1 MPLSRETIES
11 GTGVDIEIRDAC
23 PHELAVV
30 ATVLSRAM
38 RDNPLHLS
46 VFGPEQQE
54 RERKLKNFFGILL
67 SWMPHPPWVG
77 IHNGTIVAVCAMG
90 EPGGCQPIFPQKLK
104 IVRRLAQTCGV
115 VSTSRALR
123 WFGAWSL
130 RDPKEAHWH
139 LGPVGVEPH
148 LQGKGIGT
156 KLIGEWCK
164 LLDSHRA
171 AGYLETDK
179 GYTANFYK
187 KFGFETVSEAEVL
200 GTLNWFMLRDV
211 K

>member
-46 VFGPEQQE
+46 VFGPEQHE
-54 RERKLKNFFGILL
+54 RERKLKSFFGILL

-90 EPGGCQPIFPQKLK
+90 EPGGCQPTFPQKLK

-130 RDPKEAHWH
+130 REPKEAHCVTSFPP
-139 LGPVGVEPH
+139 LGVPGGHIPGSVRTDLENFPRRFR
-148 LQGKGIGT
+148 
-156 KLIGEWCK
+156 
-164 LLDSHRA
+164 HRSA
-171 AGYLETDK
+171 K
-179 GYTANFYK
+179 
-187 KFGFETVSEAEVL
+187 
-200 GTLNWFMLRDV
+200 R
-211 K
+211 